1 MGVFSHRPHASHEH
15 IRMLISRKPGN
26 LHPLRQTGL
35 AGLLACALLLTFSGN
50 IPAAGSIGR
59 VEPIFARYA
68 RIYHAP
74 TLDFKVEYFRDKPME
89 ELGDFNG
96 YTATLDFTYP
106 INDVSQIELLL
117 PLYTNGKGDYNKPGE
132 PFDGRS
138 LDVEGNG
145 GVRDFASLIYERR
158 IPWLE
163 HKLGVNIAWMAGTGK
178 RLDTLEA
185 RRNGELVD
193 EFNHEGD
200 NHQFGL
206 KIDTDISD
214 GEMTLFGNLR
224 YVMFRDTD
232 DINLTGDDVDF
243 EVLYATGAI
252 MFNTYGHLTPV
263 LEVLLEHDFEDFTA
277 VSLSPEL
284 IYTLSDGLDIKFGAP
299 FSLTSDGQDYAAVLE
314 LTYRF

>member
-1 MGVFSHRPHASHEH
+1 M
-15 IRMLISRKPGN
+15 N
-26 LHPLRQTGL
+26 LKTIYKSGL
-35 AGLLACALLLTFSGN
+35 FGLLTAALLLAQSGN
-50 IPAAGSIGR
+50 TLAAGSIGK

-68 RIYHAP
+68 RIYAAP
-74 TLDFKVEYFRDKPME
+74 TLDFRVEYFRDKPME
-89 ELGDFNG
+89 ELDDFNG

-117 PLYTNGKGDYNKPGE
+117 PLYTNGKGDYNKPGD
-132 PFDGRS
+132 PNDGRS

-145 GVRDFASLIYERR
+145 GVRDFAALIYERR

-163 HKLGVNIAWMAGTGK
+163 RKLGINIAWLAGIGT

-185 RRNGELVD
+185 KRNGELVD

-206 KIDTDISD
+206 KIDTDIQN
-214 GEMTLFGNLR
+214 GEITLFGNLR
-224 YVMFRDTD
+224 YVIFEDTD

-252 MFNTYGHLTPV
+252 MFNTYGRMTPV
-263 LEVLLEHDFEDFTA
+263 LEALLEHDFEDFTSF
-277 VSLSPEL
+277 SLSPEI
-284 IYTLSDGLDIKFGAP
+284 IYTLSDGLDVKFGAP

>member
-1 MGVFSHRPHASHEH
+1 MYTMSQVR
-15 IRMLISRKPGN
+15 
-26 LHPLRQTGL
+26 
-35 AGLLACALLLTFSGN
+35 LACILACTLFLTFSGSTT
-50 IPAAGSIGR
+50 AAGSIGR

-74 TLDFKVEYFRDKPME
+74 TLDFRVEYFRDKPME
-89 ELGDFNG
+89 ELDDFNG

-117 PLYTNGKGDYNKPGE
+117 PLYTNGKGDYNMPGE

-163 HKLGVNIAWMAGTGK
+163 RKLGVNIAWLAGYGK
-178 RLDTLEA
+178 RLATLDAEH
-185 RRNGELVD
+185 NGELVD
-193 EFNHEGD
+193 KFNHQGE
-200 NHQFGL
+200 NSQVGL
-206 KIDTDISD
+206 KIDTDISN

-224 YVMFRDTD
+224 YVMFKDTD

-252 MFNTYGHLTPV
+252 MFNQYGRLTPV
-263 LEVLLEHDFEDFTA
+263 LETLLVHDFEDFTSF
-277 VSLSPEL
+277 SLSPEI
-284 IYTLSDGLDIKFGAP
+284 IYTMSDGLDIKFGAP
-299 FSLTSDGQDYAAVLE
+299 FSLTGDGQDYAAQLE

>member
-1 MGVFSHRPHASHEH
+1 M
-15 IRMLISRKPGN
+15 IRLGSTCTTSQGE
-26 LHPLRQTGL
+26 L
-35 AGLLACALLLTFSGN
+35 AGVLASILLLALSGSTF
-50 IPAAGSIGR
+50 AAGSIGR

-74 TLDFKVEYFRDKPME
+74 TLDFRVEYFRDKPME
-89 ELGDFNG
+89 ELDDFNG

-106 INDVSQIELLL
+106 VNDVSQIELLL

-163 HKLGVNIAWMAGTGK
+163 RKLGVNIAWLAGIGK
-178 RLDTLEA
+178 RLDTLDAE
-185 RRNGELVD
+185 RNGELVD
-193 EFNHEGD
+193 KFNHQGE

-206 KIDTDISD
+206 KVDTDISS
-214 GEMTLFGNLR
+214 GAMTLFGNLR
-224 YVMFRDTD
+224 YVIFEDTD

-252 MFNTYGHLTPV
+252 MFNQYGRLTPA
-263 LEVLLEHDFEDFTA
+263 LEALLEHDFEDFTSF
-277 VSLSPEL
+277 SLSPEI
-284 IYTLSDGLDIKFGAP
+284 IYTMSDGLDIKFGAP
-299 FSLTSDGQDYAAVLE
+299 FSLTSDGQDYAAQLE

>member
-1 MGVFSHRPHASHEH
+1 MHT
-15 IRMLISRKPGN
+15 
-26 LHPLRQTGL
+26 LRQAGL
-35 AGLLACALLLTFSGN
+35 AALLACMLLLIFSGSTS
-50 IPAAGSIGR
+50 AACSIGR

-68 RIYHAP
+68 RIYQAP
-74 TLDFKVEYFRDKPME
+74 TLDLKVEYFRDKPME
-89 ELGDFNG
+89 ELDDFNG

-106 INDVSQIELLL
+106 INDMSQIELLL

-158 IPWLE
+158 MPWLE
-163 HKLGVNIAWMAGTGK
+163 DKLGVNIAWMAGGGR
-178 RLDTLEA
+178 RLDTLDAE
-185 RRNGELVD
+185 RNGELVD
-193 EFNHEGD
+193 KFNHVGH
-200 NHQFGL
+200 NFQAGL
-206 KIDTDISD
+206 KMDADISD

-224 YVMFRDTD
+224 YVMFRETD

-252 MFNTYGHLTPV
+252 MFNNYGRLTPV
-263 LEVLLEHDFEDFTA
+263 LEALLEHDFEDFTA
-277 VSLSPEL
+277 FSLSPEI
-284 IYTLSDGLDIKFGAP
+284 IYTMSDGLDIKFGTP
-299 FSLTSDGQDYAAVLE
+299 FSITSDGQDYAAVLE

>member
-1 MGVFSHRPHASHEH
+1 MYTR
-15 IRMLISRKPGN
+15 SR
-26 LHPLRQTGL
+26 TWL
-35 AGLLACALLLTFSGN
+35 AGLLACSLLLTFSGN
-50 IPAAGSIGR
+50 TSAADSTGR

-74 TLDFKVEYFRDKPME
+74 TLDLKVEYFRDKPVE
-89 ELGDFNG
+89 ELDDFNG

-163 HKLGVNIAWMAGTGK
+163 NKLGVNIAWMAGYGE
-178 RLDTLEA
+178 RLDTLDAE
-185 RRNGELVD
+185 RNGELVD
-193 EFNHEGD
+193 KFNHAGH
-200 NHQFGL
+200 NYQAGL
-206 KIDTDISD
+206 KMDTDIHNN
-214 GEMTLFGNLR
+214 EMTLFGNLR
-224 YVMFRDTD
+224 YVMFKDTD

-243 EVLYATGAI
+243 EVLYATGAL
-252 MFNTYGHLTPV
+252 MFNTYGRLTPV
-263 LEVLLEHDFEDFTA
+263 LEALLEHDFEDFTA
-277 VSLSPEL
+277 FSLSPEI
-284 IYTLSDGLDIKFGAP
+284 IYTMSDGLDIKFGAP